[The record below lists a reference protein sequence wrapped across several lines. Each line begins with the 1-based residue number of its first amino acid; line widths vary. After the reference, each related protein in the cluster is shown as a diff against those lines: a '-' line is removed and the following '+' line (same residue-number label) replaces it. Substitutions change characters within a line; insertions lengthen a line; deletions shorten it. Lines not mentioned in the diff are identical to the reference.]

1 MKRHRGVFN
10 PENKAPYELS
20 RSRIEN
26 FVRCPACFHV
36 QQVQGVKFP
45 SIPGFNLNEA
55 TDILLKRDFDYF
67 RSIQEPHPFLLERG
81 YGHMIPFSHPNFELW
96 TQALHFGA
104 ENRFHTVHNK
114 TNLKIG
120 GGIDDIWLNTE
131 TGLLHVVDYK
141 STSIKTHGKEISL
154 DDPWKAA
161 YKRQMD
167 LYVWILRRM
176 EFDVSDEGIFLY
188 CDGDRFS
195 NKSFLGETIAQMEFK
210 VSILIHHVDT
220 SWIEPT
226 LFKVKDCLTSFSPA
240 DHVDGCEIG
249 SFLAA
254 AK

>member
-1 MKRHRGVFN
+1 MRLEDDERV
-10 PENKAPYELS
+10 
-20 RSRIEN
+20 
-26 FVRCPACFHV
+26 V
-36 QQVQGVKFP
+36 
-45 SIPGFNLNEA
+45 
-55 TDILLKRDFDYF
+55 LLGPK
-67 RSIQEPHPFLLERG
+67 
-81 YGHMIPFSHPNFELW
+81 
-96 TQALHFGA
+96 
-104 ENRFHTVHNK
+104 
-114 TNLKIG
+114 
-120 GGIDDIWLNTE
+120 NTE
-131 TGLLHVVDYK
+131 DGYLIESGFVTSDKNVDIPDAETVWSLKENNKLTDKSPIKLSWTNNQGLIFK
-141 STSIKTHGKEISL
+141 KEISL

-195 NKSFLGETIAQMEFK
+195 NKSFLGEAIAQMEFK
-210 VSILIHHVDT
+210 ISILIHHVDT

-226 LFKVKDCLTSFSPA
+226 LFKVKDCLTSLSPA